1 VSEGLFDFIAHH
13 RPIIDDA
20 LAERLP
26 LSSQFGA
33 ERLNEALEYAVFPGG
48 KRLRPVLTLLGARVV
63 GGSIEQALS
72 AACAV
77 EFLHTSSLIL
87 DDLPAMDDA
96 RLRRNRAALH
106 LVYGEAVAT
115 LAALALLNRA
125 YALFA
130 RPTATAGSAVARLVV
145 EATRAVGEEGMIG
158 GQAADLGPG
167 VEGGR
172 QGALASRSLKTTA
185 LMRLTMSAG
194 AIACEACEADIS
206 ALAEFG
212 EHLGAAYQVRDDLLD
227 ELGDSSLTGKTI
239 KQDAR
244 HLRRSFVAELGVE
257 GANHMAMGL
266 IEQGKSAITGR
277 FGDRLEARL
286 LVEAADIIAGG
297 VDIIKTLSHT
307 VV

>member
-1 VSEGLFDFIAHH
+1 VSEELFDFIARH
-13 RPIIDDA
+13 RRIIDDA

-26 LSSQFGA
+26 LSSQLGA
-33 ERLNEALEYAVFPGG
+33 ERLNDALEYAVFPGG

-63 GGSIEQALS
+63 GGSVEQALS

-87 DDLPAMDDA
+87 DDMPSMDDA
-96 RLRRNRAALH
+96 GLRRNRAALH

-125 YALFA
+125 YALF
-130 RPTATAGSAVARLVV
+130 GEIGARLIL
-145 EATRAVGEEGMIG
+145 EATRAIGEEGMIG
-158 GQAADLGPG
+158 GQAADLELGI
-167 VEGGR
+167 EGGAQDGLR
-172 QGALASRSLKTTA
+172 SRSLKTTA
-185 LMRLTMSAG
+185 LMSLTMSAG
-194 AIACEACEADIS
+194 AIACDAAENDIC

-212 EHLGAAYQVRDDLLD
+212 ERLGAAYQVRDDLLD
-227 ELGDSSLTGKTI
+227 EFGDSCLTGKPM

-257 GANHMAMGL
+257 GANRMALSL
-266 IEQGKSAITGR
+266 IEQGKTTITGR
-277 FGDRLEARL
+277 FGDRREARL

-297 VDIIKTLSHT
+297 LDRINTMSHT

>member
-1 VSEGLFDFIAHH
+1 MTEELFDFIARH
-13 RPIIDDA
+13 RRIIDGA

-63 GGSIEQALS
+63 GGSVEQALS

-87 DDLPAMDDA
+87 DDMPSMDDA
-96 RLRRNRAALH
+96 GLRRNRAALH

-125 YALFA
+125 YALFGA
-130 RPTATAGSAVARLVV
+130 IGSRLIL
-145 EATRAVGEEGMIG
+145 EATRAIGEEGMIG
-158 GQAADLGPG
+158 GQAADLELGI
-167 VEGGR
+167 EGGAR
-172 QGALASRSLKTTA
+172 DGLASRSLKTTA
-185 LMRLTMSAG
+185 LMSLTMSAG
-194 AIACEACEADIS
+194 AIACDAAEIDIS

-212 EHLGAAYQVRDDLLD
+212 ERLGAAYQVRDDLLD
-227 ELGDSSLTGKTI
+227 EFGDSCLTGKPI

-244 HLRRSFVAELGVE
+244 HLRRSFVAELGIE
-257 GANHMAMGL
+257 GANRFALTL
-266 IEQGKSAITGR
+266 IEQGKSSITGR
-277 FGDRLEARL
+277 FGDRREARL

-297 VDIIKTLSHT
+297 LDRINTMSHT

>member
-1 VSEGLFDFIAHH
+1 MSEELFDFIARH
-13 RPIIDDA
+13 RRIIDDA

-26 LSSQFGA
+26 LSSQLGA
-33 ERLNEALEYAVFPGG
+33 ERLNDALEYAVFPGG

-63 GGSIEQALS
+63 GGSVEQALS

-87 DDLPAMDDA
+87 DDMPSMDDA
-96 RLRRNRAALH
+96 GLRRNRAALH

-125 YALFA
+125 YALF
-130 RPTATAGSAVARLVV
+130 GEIGARLIL
-145 EATRAVGEEGMIG
+145 EATRAIGEEGMIG
-158 GQAADLGPG
+158 GQAADLELGI
-167 VEGGR
+167 EGGAQDGLR
-172 QGALASRSLKTTA
+172 SRSLKTTA
-185 LMRLTMSAG
+185 LMSLTMSAG
-194 AIACEACEADIS
+194 AIACDAAENDIC

-212 EHLGAAYQVRDDLLD
+212 ERLGAAYQVRDDLLD
-227 ELGDSSLTGKTI
+227 EFGDSCLTGKPM

-257 GANHMAMGL
+257 GANRMALSL
-266 IEQGKSAITGR
+266 IEQGKTTITGR
-277 FGDRLEARL
+277 FGDRREARL

-297 VDIIKTLSHT
+297 LDRINTMSHT